1 VRGKGLFWAV
11 DLVKNQVT
19 KEPFNTYSDKVS
31 GKPLLV
37 DQIAGKMLAEGVI
50 MQAWVSHF
58 VIAPPL
64 IVEKEEIVRGIG
76 MLDKWLHMADELC
89 DADAM
94 PETVSVTSDS

>member
-1 VRGKGLFWAV
+1 
-11 DLVKNQVT
+11 
-19 KEPFNTYSDKVS
+19 
-31 GKPLLV
+31 
-37 DQIAGKMLAEGVI
+37 
-50 MQAWVSHF
+50 VSHF